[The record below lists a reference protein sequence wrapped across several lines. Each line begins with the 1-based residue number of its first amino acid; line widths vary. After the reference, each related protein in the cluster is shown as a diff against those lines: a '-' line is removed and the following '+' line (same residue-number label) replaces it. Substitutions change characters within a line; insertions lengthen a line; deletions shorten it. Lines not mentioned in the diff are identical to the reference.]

1 AGLASVQPKASDH
14 GVASDSL
21 AGPQALVE
29 SDGANQTWPRV
40 LGRARVQSLSGSAL
54 SLLESLSAWR
64 RAHRDRVEVLS
75 PWYELERPLW
85 RRLRR
90 GPAFAR
96 LGASGTEAMHVA
108 HAVVHARL
116 HQHSGS
122 AARRLFRA
130 TQETCEALIYL
141 GMTRNSSSEC
151 PFETIVS
158 DVGSSVLGLGPVW
171 SVPGLGRLASSTEVA
186 KVFPEFEQHSGAAV
200 ENKELIQAAIE
211 AARCIAAEKQA
222 AFGPQIESAK
232 LVASQH
238 QAAFDALVQA
248 ERQASADAEAKAEVV
263 KASQEEVDNVKVEHS
278 QVEAS
283 GRAAAECLEK
293 LRAEQ
298 SAGTAI
304 SEGSLR
310 MLMEGGWE
318 DEELMQ
324 AAVDAVTEHLTNIHA
339 EKALVAAVAGGL
351 AVKPAARGLFDQI
364 TLESLTEVLAARAL
378 ELQQKIT

>member
-1 AGLASVQPKASDH
+1 
-14 GVASDSL
+14 
-21 AGPQALVE
+21 
-29 SDGANQTWPRV
+29 
-40 LGRARVQSLSGSAL
+40 
-54 SLLESLSAWR
+54 
-64 RAHRDRVEVLS
+64 
-75 PWYELERPLW
+75 
-85 RRLRR
+85 
-90 GPAFAR
+90 
-96 LGASGTEAMHVA
+96 
-108 HAVVHARL
+108 
-116 HQHSGS
+116 
-122 AARRLFRA
+122 
-130 TQETCEALIYL
+130 
-141 GMTRNSSSEC
+141 MT
-151 PFETIVS
+151 
-158 DVGSSVLGLGPVW
+158 D
-171 SVPGLGRLASSTEVA
+171 AQKVA
-186 KVFPEFEQHSGAAV
+186 KVFPEFEQHSGAVV
-200 ENKELIQAAIE
+200 ENKALMQAAIE

-378 ELQQKIT
+378 ELQQKITVSLPEERAAKSELLGLWALLDVSGEKADAAAESCAAAQAALVNARLAVKSGKKELNLQQRASGNLEAEQYLEGEKVREAQEAQAALERLVEASTVAEELPAVEDASCEQEQKKRKIEQPETTDEVPAVSKALPAELQVDLGSPDHALAGGA